1 MKKQNQKIGL
11 LAAISLIVGNMIGA
25 GIFVLPASLAKFG
38 GISIL
43 GWIFTAIGALIL
55 AKIFSNFSKLISSK
69 SGGPYLYSKV
79 VFGDFIGF
87 LVAWGYWISCWINNA
102 AIAVAIV
109 SALSFFFPVLINSP
123 LYATLTG
130 LSFIW
135 LFTWT
140 SSHGVKFS
148 GNIQIIT
155 TVAKLLP
162 LLFIIISGIFIFDSN
177 LFPEFNNTE
186 QSDFEIF
193 PIVCIMTLYA
203 FLGIESATIPASSI
217 KNPNITIPRATMI
230 GTVISTLIYIFG
242 TIILFG
248 IVPMEKLIDSP
259 APFAEAGN
267 IVAGKYGGYFISVG
281 AAISAIG
288 ALNGWILITSY
299 MPISMANDNLFPKV
313 FKNTNSKGSPIVS
326 LVFGSILTSFVM
338 TMNFSEGLV
347 SRFEFLILLTT
358 LSTLVPYLF
367 VSAAYIIFHFEKKL
381 FKREIIKTYALG
393 ILGLSYSIWA
403 IFGSGSETV
412 FYGSIL
418 LLIGVPFYY
427 VMKMKNPSK
436 K

>member
-38 GISIL
+38 SISIV
-43 GWIFTAIGALIL
+43 GWIFTATGALIL
-55 AKIFSNFSKLISSK
+55 AKIFSNFSKLISNK
-69 SGGPYLYSKV
+69 SGGPYIYSKV

-109 SALSFFFPVLINSP
+109 SALSFFFPQLVSSP
-123 LYATLTG
+123 LYATITG

-135 LFTWT
+135 FFTWT
-140 SSHGVKFS
+140 SSKGVKSS

-155 TVAKLLP
+155 TIAKIVP
-162 LLFIIISGIFIFDSN
+162 LLFVIIAGIFIFDYDT
-177 LFPEFNNTE
+177 FPNFNITNKT
-186 QSDFEIF
+186 DVEIF
-193 PIVCIMTLYA
+193 PIVSVMTLYA
-203 FLGIESATIPASSI
+203 FLGIESATIPANSI
-217 KNPNITIPRATMI
+217 NNPKKIIPTATMV
-230 GTVISTLIYIFG
+230 GTVISTLIYILG

-248 IVPMEKLIDSP
+248 ILPNEIIINSP
-259 APFAEAGN
+259 APFAEAGQV
-267 IVAGKYGGYFISVG
+267 IGGKYAGYFVSAG

-299 MPISMANDNLFPKV
+299 MPISMANDDLFPKV

-367 VSAAYIIFHFEKKL
+367 VSAAYILFHIQKKY
-381 FKREIIKTYALG
+381 IKLKILKSTILGFLG
-393 ILGLSYSIWA
+393 IIYSIWA
-403 IFGSGSETV
+403 IFGSESETI
-412 FYGSIL
+412 FFGSIL
-418 LLIGVPFYY
+418 LIIGIPFYFI
-427 VMKMKNPSK
+427 MKKNPFK

>member
-11 LAAISLIVGNMIGA
+11 IAAISLIVGNMIGA

-38 GISIL
+38 SISIL
-43 GWIFTAIGALIL
+43 GWIFTATGALIL
-55 AKIFSNFSKLISSK
+55 AKIFSNFSRLISNK
-69 SGGPYLYSKV
+69 NGGPYIYSKV

-109 SALSFFFPVLINSP
+109 SALSFFFPQLINSP
-123 LYATLTG
+123 LYATITG

-135 LFTWT
+135 FFTWT
-140 SSHGVKFS
+140 SSMGVKSS

-155 TVAKLLP
+155 TIAKIVP
-162 LLFIIISGIFIFDSN
+162 LLFIIIAGIFLFDYSIFPDFNITEKSN
-177 LFPEFNNTE
+177 V
-186 QSDFEIF
+186 EIF
-193 PIVCIMTLYA
+193 PIVCVMTLYA

-217 KNPNITIPRATMI
+217 NNPNKIIPTATMI

-242 TIILFG
+242 TVILFG
-248 IVPMEKLIDSP
+248 ILPMETLIDSP

-267 IVAGKYGGYFISVG
+267 IIGGKYAGYLVSFG

-299 MPISMANDNLFPKV
+299 MPLSMANDDLFPKV

-326 LVFGSILTSFVM
+326 LIFGSILTSFVM

-367 VSAAYIIFHFEKKL
+367 VSAAYILFHFEKKL
-381 FKREIIKTYALG
+381 VKRKIFKSSILGALG
-393 ILGLSYSIWA
+393 VIYSIWA
-403 IFGSGSETV
+403 IFGSGSETI

-418 LLIGVPFYY
+418 LIIGIPFYFI
-427 VMKMKNPSK
+427 MKIKKPS
-436 K
+436 

>member
-11 LAAISLIVGNMIGA
+11 IAAISLIVGNMIGA

-38 GISIL
+38 SISIL
-43 GWIFTAIGALIL
+43 GWIFTATGALIL
-55 AKIFSNFSKLISSK
+55 AKIFSNFSRLIFNK
-69 SGGPYLYSKV
+69 NGGPYLYSKV

-109 SALSFFFPVLINSP
+109 SALSFFFPQLINSP
-123 LYATLTG
+123 LYATITG

-135 LFTWT
+135 FFTWT
-140 SSHGVKFS
+140 SSMGVKSS

-155 TVAKLLP
+155 TVAKIVP
-162 LLFIIISGIFIFDSN
+162 LLFIIITGIFIFDYN
-177 LFPEFNNTE
+177 IFPDFNITE
-186 QSDFEIF
+186 KSDVEIF
-193 PIVCIMTLYA
+193 PIVCVMTLYA
-203 FLGIESATIPASSI
+203 FLGIESATIPAGSI
-217 KNPNITIPRATMI
+217 KNPNKIIPTATMI

-242 TIILFG
+242 TVILFG
-248 IVPMEKLIDSP
+248 ILPMETLIDSP

-267 IVAGKYGGYFISVG
+267 IIGGKYAGYFVSAG

-299 MPISMANDNLFPKV
+299 MPISMANDDLFPKV

-367 VSAAYIIFHFEKKL
+367 VSAAYILFHFEKKFVKRKI
-381 FKREIIKTYALG
+381 FKSTILGALG
-393 ILGLSYSIWA
+393 VIYSIWA
-403 IFGSGSETV
+403 IFGSGSETI

-418 LLIGVPFYY
+418 LIIGIPFYY
-427 VMKMKNPSK
+427 IMKIKKPS
-436 K
+436 

>member
-38 GISIL
+38 SISIV
-43 GWIFTAIGALIL
+43 GWIFTATGALIL
-55 AKIFSNFSKLISSK
+55 AKIFSNFSKLISNK
-69 SGGPYLYSKV
+69 SGGPYIYSKV

-109 SALSFFFPVLINSP
+109 SALSFFFPQLVSSP
-123 LYATLTG
+123 LYATITG

-135 LFTWT
+135 FFTWT
-140 SSHGVKFS
+140 SSKGVKSS

-155 TVAKLLP
+155 TIAKIVP
-162 LLFIIISGIFIFDSN
+162 LLFVIIAGIFIFDYDT
-177 LFPEFNNTE
+177 FPNFNITNKT
-186 QSDFEIF
+186 DVEIF
-193 PIVCIMTLYA
+193 PIVSVMTLYA
-203 FLGIESATIPASSI
+203 FLGIESATIPANSI
-217 KNPNITIPRATMI
+217 NNPKKIIPTATMV
-230 GTVISTLIYIFG
+230 GTVISTLIYILG

-248 IVPMEKLIDSP
+248 ILPNEIIINSP
-259 APFAEAGN
+259 APFAEAGQV
-267 IVAGKYGGYFISVG
+267 IGGKYAGYFVSAG

-299 MPISMANDNLFPKV
+299 MPISMANDDLFPKV

-367 VSAAYIIFHFEKKL
+367 VSAAYILFHIQKKY
-381 FKREIIKTYALG
+381 IKLK
-393 ILGLSYSIWA
+393 ILKSI
-403 IFGSGSETV
+403 
-412 FYGSIL
+412 
-418 LLIGVPFYY
+418 Y
-427 VMKMKNPSK
+427 VY
-436 K
+436 